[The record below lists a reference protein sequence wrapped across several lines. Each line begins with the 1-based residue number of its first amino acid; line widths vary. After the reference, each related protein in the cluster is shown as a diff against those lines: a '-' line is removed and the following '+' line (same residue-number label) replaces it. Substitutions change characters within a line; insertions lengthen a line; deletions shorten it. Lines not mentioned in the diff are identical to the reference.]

1 MRRGA
6 MVALLLCLLAPA
18 LGGCRRAATEPAG
31 RVVIFVLD
39 SPVDTDFIEGREAG
53 RPAST
58 IGHGSLVGRVI
69 RHYCAADVI
78 SVPVEELDGSISRDA
93 YLRGLRHVLD
103 YAAAH
108 PQDRMIANI
117 SLGSSRPDPE
127 ERDLIRRIIAAGVLV
142 VAAAGND
149 DSERPDYPAG
159 YPDVVAV
166 ANAGPAG
173 KAPSSNYG
181 PWISIAASG
190 DITFIDYEWLPY
202 ERLQREMN
210 ARGTS
215 FAAPRVAAAVAWAM
229 ARRPSLSPQQAYA
242 IVRGAADPI
251 EDAYFYRG
259 QLGAGLLDFDRLRT
273 LATPGFRFLHYELPV
288 IVWVLLGL
296 VSAWLCWRRGLPGVF
311 LSLIL
316 WLVALPVTVLFIV
329 GFGPTG
335 MALLGL
341 ALAVAAAVWLEER
354 RMLAAARQGAAPV
367 KGGAKRLLRAYRWS
381 FNPRVRAAAVVALG
395 RVPDAEAVR
404 FLLDEKAYPHSAVQA
419 LAEQARRD
427 PSVLR
432 EPLEGY
438 DGLTERQQKRL
449 AEAVLKAADPR
460 IMALVE
466 EVLRQHPSPD
476 VERLIAS
483 VRAATS
489 APDAQ

>member
-1 MRRGA
+1 M
-6 MVALLLCLLAPA
+6 
-18 LGGCRRAATEPAG
+18 
-31 RVVIFVLD
+31 LD
-39 SPVDTDFIEGREAG
+39 SPVDMDFIEGREAG
-53 RPAST
+53 RPASA

-69 RHYCAADVI
+69 RHYCAADIV
-78 SVPVEELDGSISRDA
+78 SVPVEGLDGSISRDA
-93 YLRGLRHVLD
+93 YLRGLRRVLD
-103 YAAAH
+103 YAARAPAGPH
-108 PQDRMIANI
+108 DRQHQPRLIEARAR
-117 SLGSSRPDPE
+117 GARPDPPYH
-127 ERDLIRRIIAAGVLV
+127 RGRRAG
-142 VAAAGND
+142 GGGGRQRRQR
-149 DSERPDYPAG
+149 RPDYPAG
-159 YPDVVAV
+159 YPGVVAV

-202 ERLQREMN
+202 EQLRREMD

-259 QLGAGLLDFDRLRT
+259 QLGAGLLDFGRLRT

-311 LSLIL
+311 LSLII
-316 WLVALPVTVLFIV
+316 WLVALPVTVLFVV
-329 GFGPTG
+329 GLGAMG
-335 MALLGL
+335 MALLAL
-341 ALAVAAAVWLEER
+341 ALAGAAAVWLEER
-354 RMLAAARQGAAPV
+354 RMLAAARQGAPPV
-367 KGGAKRLLRAYRWS
+367 EGGARRLLRAYRWS

-395 RVPDAEAVR
+395 RVTDAEAVR
-404 FLLDEKAYPHSAVQA
+404 FLLDERAYPHSAVQA

-432 EPLEGY
+432 GPLEGY

-449 AEAVLKAADPR
+449 ADAVLKAADPR
-460 IMALVE
+460 LAALVE
-466 EVLRQHPSPD
+466 EVLQQHPSPG
-476 VERLIAS
+476 VEGLLEELRSGDGEA
-483 VRAATS
+483 
-489 APDAQ
+489 